1 MHKNI
6 RIYIDMDNVL
16 CNYNKA
22 YDIAIKKEPK
32 IIYPQ
37 SQYGFFLNLEPIEDA
52 TDSYR
57 ILSEDFDVWILTA
70 PSEKNPFSY
79 TEKRVWVEKFLGE
92 KAVGKL
98 IISPNKSLL
107 IGDYLIDDIKEG
119 KAKQNEFTG
128 KLLHFGSKA
137 YPDWFSI
144 LKYFNLKY
152 K

>member
-6 RIYIDMDNVL
+6 RIYVDMDNVL
-16 CNYNKA
+16 CNFDKA
-22 YDIAIKKEPK
+22 FDDAIKKEPK

-37 SQYGFFLNLEPIEDA
+37 SQYGFFLNLEPIEYA
-52 TDSYR
+52 IDSYR

-79 TEKRVWVEKFLGE
+79 TEKRVWTEKFLGE
-92 KAVGKL
+92 KAVEKL

-119 KAKQNEFTG
+119 KARQNEFIG
-128 KLLHFGSKA
+128 KLVHFGSKT

-144 LKYFNLKY
+144 LKYFNLKFQ
-152 K
+152 